1 MLFQRSGFLKS
12 KANHNEKDRM
22 ASKELLFQRSGF
34 LKSKANHNEDKIA
47 TKTVVVISKIG
58 FFKIESKSQPA
69 RCTLCNTVSYFKD
82 RVF

>member
-12 KANHNEKDRM
+12 KANHNEDR
-22 ASKELLFQRSGF
+22 
-34 LKSKANHNEDKIA
+34 IA

-58 FFKIESKSQPA
+58 FFKIESKSQRPA
-69 RCTLCNTVSYFKD
+69 GTAGVWLGYFKD